1 MTEKGTDMKNEFCY
15 QGKKYPY
22 TIVRSKRKTVAISV
36 SEEKGIVVKLPDFFP
51 MRELDKMILQ
61 KADWI
66 AEKYEEAAV
75 KQKVKPV
82 HEFCSGEEFYYRGK
96 ALILNLIVNAD
107 RKRIM
112 VRKQAGKLLV
122 VSPAADREVIRDA
135 IIKWYRE
142 QARELLTD
150 KVSYYRQFINKPIG
164 EIRIKE
170 QKSRWGSCSARG
182 NLNFNWKIIMA
193 PDEIIDYLVVHELC
207 HLLHMNHSKEFWQ
220 SVGSILPDYKSRK
233 SWLKENGVLLN
244 L

>member
-1 MTEKGTDMKNEFCY
+1 MPSEKAKFHTAECQKGTDMKNEF
-15 QGKKYPY
+15 
-22 TIVRSKRKTVAISV
+22 
-36 SEEKGIVVKLPDFFP
+36 
-51 MRELDKMILQ
+51 DKIILQ
-61 KADWI
+61 KADRI
-66 AEKYEEAAV
+66 VEKYEGAAM

-82 HEFCSGEEFYYRGK
+82 HQFCSGEEFSYRGK

-112 VRKQAGKLLV
+112 VKKQAGKLLV
-122 VSPAADREVIRDA
+122 VSPAADKEMIKKA
-135 IIKWYRE
+135 MIKWYRE

-150 KVSYYRQFINKPIG
+150 KVDYYRKFINKPIG

-182 NLNFNWKIIMA
+182 NLNFNWKIVMA

-207 HLLHMNHSKEFWQ
+207 HLLHMNHSKDFWQ
-220 SVGSILPDYKSRK
+220 SVGSILSDYKDRER
-233 SWLKENGVLLN
+233 WLKENGSLLN